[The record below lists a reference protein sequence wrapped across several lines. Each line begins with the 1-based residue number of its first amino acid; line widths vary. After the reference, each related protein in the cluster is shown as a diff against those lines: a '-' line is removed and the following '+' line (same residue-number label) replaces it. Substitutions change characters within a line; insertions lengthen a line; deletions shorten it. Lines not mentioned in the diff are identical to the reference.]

1 MRPECAS
8 KRLRKEW
15 MATKY
20 VNGSSGRS
28 VIGGQWEMTVGK
40 KTQRPNQK
48 QIAIEIDTL
57 LSDDR
62 QPGFLSILGT

>member
-8 KRLRKEW
+8 KKLRKEW

-20 VNGSSGRS
+20 VNGNSGRS

-40 KTQRPNQK
+40 IQRPNQK
-48 QIAIEIDTL
+48 RIAIGIDTL

-62 QPGFLSILGT
+62 QPGFLSTLGT

>member
-8 KRLRKEW
+8 KKLRKEW

-20 VNGSSGRS
+20 VKGSSGRS

-40 KTQRPNQK
+40 TQRPNQK
-48 QIAIEIDTL
+48 QIPIEIDTP
-57 LSDDR
+57 S
-62 QPGFLSILGT
+62 